1 MISCNF
7 ENSDLGSHD
16 IKILTLLHSKK
27 TNSQHLIVCEK
38 LSFGIGS
45 FSIII
50 GERCYKNM
58 ECKDI
63 IAISTSVVKIARLER
78 FGS

>member
-27 TNSQHLIVCEK
+27 TSSQQL
-38 LSFGIGS
+38 LWA
-45 FSIII
+45 
-50 GERCYKNM
+50 KNLV
-58 ECKDI
+58 
-63 IAISTSVVKIARLER
+63 SVLVPFLLLLAKGVTKTWNVKIL
-78 FGS
+78 